1 MRFIIKIV
9 TRHIMIPLLQSMKEY
24 FPAIKRFHLAI
35 IFLIASGV
43 EDTVLTAANVAKYGL
58 AVESNPLLR
67 SMIEHFGIVPGL
79 AGTKMLVSVLI
90 IYTAHMMNKTHYKV
104 RGEYLLYGGS
114 ICWLYGAATNL
125 LLP

>member
-1 MRFIIKIV
+1 MLLLHNIKSC
-9 TRHIMIPLLQSMKEY
+9 L
-24 FPAIKRFHLAI
+24 PAIKRFHLAV
-35 IFLIASGV
+35 IFLIASGL
-43 EDTVLTAANVAKYGL
+43 EDTILTAANVAKYGI

-67 SMIEHFGIVPGL
+67 TMIEQFGTLPGL
-79 AGTKMLVSVLI
+79 AGTKILVSMLI

>member
-1 MRFIIKIV
+1 MTAF
-9 TRHIMIPLLQSMKEY
+9 LESMKARL
-24 FPAIKRFHLAI
+24 PAIKKFNLAI
-35 IFLIASGV
+35 ILLIASGI
-43 EDTVLTAANVAKYGL
+43 EDTILTATNVAKYGL

-67 SMIEHFGIVPGL
+67 SMIEHFGLVPGL
-79 AGTKMLVSVLI
+79 AGTKLLVSVLI
-90 IYTAHMMNKTHYKV
+90 IYTAYLMNKTGYAV

>member
-1 MRFIIKIV
+1 MTAFLESVRAY
-9 TRHIMIPLLQSMKEY
+9 IPAVK
-24 FPAIKRFHLAI
+24 KFHLAVL
-35 IFLIASGV
+35 FLIGSGI
-43 EDTVLTAANVAKYGL
+43 EDTLLTAQNVTKYGI

-79 AGTKMLVSVLI
+79 AGAKILVSVLI
-90 IYTAHMMNKTHYKV
+90 IYTAHMMNKTGYKV

-114 ICWLYGAATNL
+114 ICWLYGAVTNL

>member
-1 MRFIIKIV
+1 M
-9 TRHIMIPLLQSMKEY
+9 MPLLQSMKEHL
-24 FPAIKRFHLAI
+24 PAMHKFHLAI
-35 IFLIASGV
+35 IFLIASGI
-43 EDTVLTAANVAKYGL
+43 EDTILTAANVAKYGL

-67 SMIEHFGIVPGL
+67 SMIELFGLVPGL

-114 ICWLYGAATNL
+114 IGWLYGAATNL

>member
-1 MRFIIKIV
+1 M
-9 TRHIMIPLLQSMKEY
+9 PLLQSMKEHL
-24 FPAIKRFHLAI
+24 PAMNKFHLAI
-35 IFLIASGV
+35 IFLIASGI
-43 EDTVLTAANVAKYGL
+43 EDTILTAANVAKYGL

-67 SMIEHFGIVPGL
+67 SMIELFGLVPGL